1 MLGDSLELSSSKFQ
15 PDNSS
20 NEPLSGRS
28 QIIKNFYETISPFS
42 IEEMGSK
49 MINSMTKL
57 NIAEELLKDYFCYT
71 DINNNH
77 LQGVINILQLKI
89 TLQQKIISRK
99 FPEAEK
105 YNTSNDTDVQGLEDK
120 ILLFDFVSDTL
131 KEYPDNLIENKLEEV
146 KELNKKN
153 QILKKNIQ
161 LLEKNL
167 KQLES
172 LTGFM
177 DYYHA

>member
-1 MLGDSLELSSSKFQ
+1 MGGGFQ
-15 PDNSS
+15 
-20 NEPLSGRS
+20 
-28 QIIKNFYETISPFS
+28 KNVGPSPNF
-42 IEEMGSK
+42 
-49 MINSMTKL
+49 
-57 NIAEELLKDYFCYT
+57 LKDYFCYT

-131 KEYPDNLIENKLEEV
+131 KEYPDNLNENKLEEV

-161 LLEKNL
+161 LLNL
-167 KQLES
+167 IGHQYQKTYLSPAPQRQLRNTLSSYKQTQICDQTLMLNLDQDRQRVS
-172 LTGFM
+172 
-177 DYYHA
+177 